1 MRGMTRHREWAW
13 PAALDLQAVR
23 RTLTLRGM
31 PAEKFAWE
39 AALDVTAEYQEANF
53 GFAAARQAEHARFF
67 TRVYRSDASARC
79 GDPHASLLRGVAVG
93 KRLARGGLE
102 GQAS

>member
-1 MRGMTRHREWAW
+1 
-13 PAALDLQAVR
+13 
-23 RTLTLRGM
+23 
-31 PAEKFAWE
+31 
-39 AALDVTAEYQEANF
+39 
-53 GFAAARQAEHARFF
+53 
-67 TRVYRSDASARC
+67 VYRSDASARC